1 MSRSVGD
8 GVPEDQTSLLSVQ
21 SVTPAPDTV
30 TKLVRRLRA
39 LTLKLL
45 PVEVDP
51 EVLKEPTSRV
61 ITLGVINAYIAAA
74 GDFVEALPYCLL
86 RARREFMWE
95 ANHNPADYGE
105 NFGRAVA
112 CEVLA
117 RKIIH
122 QAPSDRLKSIMSTR
136 FQIKES
142 DGDVSEMTSALELA
156 IDSHCTIFLS
166 SSEAQDVINALW
178 CGQWV
183 QQNKPGHDIDY
194 IEFEKHRSHTLWG
207 HLEPTRLSVPRY
219 QNIFRILI
227 WFFFLLAYSQAVRE
241 PLDRLD
247 PHHPFLDAWEYTL
260 YFMAFA
266 FTLEDVHKIYK
277 LLRFVTWRAFGF
289 WNVVAAMTDALL
301 MTAFV
306 LRISGLLATG
316 DQPSASLRLRSFQTL
331 SFDFTELITVFDGYK
346 YVGMMQICV
355 ARMLQESG
363 IFFALLSVLGLGFAQ
378 GLYALDM
385 ADGQIDSAS
394 SVVNVMIQSLLQAP
408 DFGKFDVSTMGLTL
422 YYLWTA
428 ITVIILLN
436 VLISLFSS
444 AYDDASAF
452 IASPVVEDAEA
463 EFLAFFAGKTVG
475 MIRAP
480 DEFLYPAPFNMIELL
495 FIAPFECVCLS
506 SQMLQAYAAY
516 NRFVMR
522 VVFIVPLTVIALYE
536 SANRSNNRWVQ
547 EWFGPEDNGDDS
559 DPRHQDPEVSA
570 VDAEQGHEISRVKF
584 EELVKGFPNTMQSS
598 EATIL
603 QEIRVLH
610 DRIDV
615 LMKKLDEKSG

>member
-1 MSRSVGD
+1 MSHYLRD
-8 GVPEDQTSLLSVQ
+8 EIPEDQTSLLSVK
-21 SVTPAPDTV
+21 SVTPSPGTA

-45 PVEVDP
+45 PLEVDP
-51 EVLKEPTSRV
+51 NTVKEPTSRI
-61 ITLGVINAYIAAA
+61 ITPEVINAYIAAA

-105 NFGRAVA
+105 NFGRAIA
-112 CEVLA
+112 CEVIA

-136 FQIKES
+136 FQIQET

-166 SSEAQDVINALW
+166 STEAQDVINALW
-178 CGQWV
+178 YGQWV
-183 QQNKPGHDIDY
+183 QQYNPGHDIDFVEY
-194 IEFEKHRSHTLWG
+194 EKHRSHTLWG
-207 HLEPTRLSVPRY
+207 HLDPMRLSVPRY

-227 WFFFLLAYSQAVRE
+227 WFFFLLTYSQAVRE
-241 PLDRLD
+241 PLERLD
-247 PHHPFLDAWEYTL
+247 PHHPNLDEWEYVL
-260 YFMAFA
+260 YFMAFS
-266 FTLEDVHKIYK
+266 FTLEDVHKLYQ

-289 WNVVAAMTDALL
+289 WNVIAVLTDCLL
-301 MTAFV
+301 VTAFV

-316 DQPSASLRLRSFQTL
+316 DEPSANLRLWSFQVL
-331 SFDFTELITVFDGYK
+331 SFVAPLIWTSEN

-385 ADGQIDSAS
+385 ADGQIEHTS
-394 SVVNVMIQSLLQAP
+394 SVINVMIQSLLQSP
-408 DFGKFDVSTMGLTL
+408 DFSKFDVSTTGLTL

-428 ITVIILLN
+428 VTVIILLN

-444 AYDDASAF
+444 AYEDVIDDAE
-452 IASPVVEDAEA
+452 PEY
-463 EFLAFFAGKTVG
+463 LAFFAGKTVG

-480 DEFLYPAPFNMIELL
+480 DEYLYPAPFNIIELL
-495 FIAPFECVCLS
+495 FLAPLESCLS
-506 SQMLQAYAAY
+506 RQVYATY

-522 VVFIVPLTVIALYE
+522 VVFIVPLTIIALYE
-536 SANRSNNRWVQ
+536 SANGSNSRWVQ
-547 EWFGPEDNGDDS
+547 EWFGPEDDGDDD
-559 DPRHQDPEVSA
+559 DPRHQDPEVSTE
-570 VDAEQGHEISRVKF
+570 DAEQGLAISRVKF
-584 EELVKGFPNTMQSS
+584 DELVKAFPNTMQSS
-598 EATIL
+598 ETSIL
-603 QEIRVLH
+603 REIQELK
-610 DRIDV
+610 DRMDII
-615 LMKKLDEKSG
+615 MKKIEEKSG